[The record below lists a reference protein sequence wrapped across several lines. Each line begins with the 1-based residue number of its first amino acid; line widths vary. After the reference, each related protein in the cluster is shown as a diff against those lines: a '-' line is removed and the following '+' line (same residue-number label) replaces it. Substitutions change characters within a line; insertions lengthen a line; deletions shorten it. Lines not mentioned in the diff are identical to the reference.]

1 MNQTTTGIE
10 RQHAASGVVA
20 SWLERIVVAS
30 LFLFAAS
37 APHSIA
43 VAEGA
48 WVLGMVAWAAR
59 YAFRPRPVWHRT
71 PLDYALLGF
80 FVLTFI
86 SALCSYEPDVSIGK
100 LRAASLFT
108 IVYLA
113 AENVASRRMLRA
125 LALTLVVSCM
135 ANVAFTFAVYARG
148 RGVKIG
154 ALNARSPLAA
164 AGVRAGDTV
173 LGVDRLKVEGPA
185 DIERGLAA
193 QQTGRELMIRWP
205 AGEPACWAD
214 ERVACLRGVRSEVP
228 LAISVERGKFLS
240 GATTEARLGIER
252 WSRGRD
258 DRAHGF
264 YGQYQTYSEA
274 LQLIGSLALGL
285 LVALAVSRRNAKTED
300 AVRRDTDAETDASV
314 REDARTPDTGRRRWR
329 RNVALLAVAFAGIS
343 GALLLTVTR
352 ASWAGFFVSALVVV
366 LAGAGSRRAV
376 VAVVLTACV
385 VTPVALFVLR
395 EKRGVGLV
403 DQRDESTTWRETVW
417 REGFDVLKSK
427 PRHLLVGVGM
437 DTLKYRWREWG
448 MFDHGRLPWGHLHST
463 PLQIAFERGLP
474 ALFAWLAL
482 LFLYW
487 RALWRMARRAG
498 GLNWIER
505 GLALGALGGAIG
517 FFVSGLVHYNLGDSE
532 VAMNFYFL
540 MGLALA
546 SERLT
551 KDERRARDKV
561 AA

>member
-1 MNQTTTGIE
+1 MNQATTGIA
-10 RQHAASGVVA
+10 RQRKASGVAA

-48 WVLGMVAWAAR
+48 WVLGIIAWAAR
-59 YAFRPRPVWHRT
+59 FAFKPRPALRRT
-71 PLDYALLGF
+71 SVDYALLGF

-86 SALCSYEPDVSIGK
+86 SALLSYEPDTSIGK

-113 AENVASRRMLRA
+113 AQNVSSRRMLRA

-135 ANVAFTFAVYARG
+135 ANVAYTFAVYARG

-154 ALNARSPLAA
+154 ALGAQSPLVV

-173 LGVDRLKVEGPA
+173 LGVDRRKVESPA

-193 QQTGRELMIRWP
+193 TQVGRELMIRWP

-214 ERVACLRGVRSEVP
+214 ERVACVRGVRSEVP
-228 LAISVERGKFLS
+228 LAINVERGKFLS
-240 GATTEARLGIER
+240 GATTDERLGIES

-258 DRAHGF
+258 DRATGF
-264 YGQYQTYSEA
+264 YGQYQTYSEV

-285 LVALAVSRRNAKTED
+285 LVALLVSRRNARTEAASAGED
-300 AVRRDTDAETDASV
+300 DEDSRDSES
-314 REDARTPDTGRRRWR
+314 R
-329 RNVALLAVAFAGIS
+329 RNSWLRGVALLALAVAGI
-343 GALLLTVTR
+343 GCALLLTVTR
-352 ASWAGFFVSALVVV
+352 ASWAAFFVSALVVV

-376 VAVVLTACV
+376 VAVLLAAFV
-385 VTPVALFVLR
+385 VAPVALFVLR

-417 REGFDVLKSK
+417 REGFDVLRSK

-437 DTLKYRWREWG
+437 DTLKRRWREWG

-463 PLQIAFERGLP
+463 PLQIAFERGLL
-474 ALFAWLAL
+474 ALAAWLAL

-487 RALWRMARRAG
+487 RALGRMARHGR
-498 GLNWIER
+498 GLHWIER

-546 SERLT
+546 LERLT
-551 KDERRARDKV
+551 GEAPCAADEVV
-561 AA
+561 A